1 MQIGVFAAPGRTQ
14 WRFVALAR
22 VTACDMT
29 AMRAE
34 RLRRRIGIVRM
45 RFGSRLLCGG
55 ERLAS
60 LDDDE
65 RELFSP
71 RLPDAEF
78 ASSHVWSRPQP
89 ALLNGLWWLIGRSV
103 MLPSFPPLSFRVLM
117 RSNSLRFWLH
127 IAYFL

>member
-22 VTACDMT
+22 VTAGEMT

-55 ERLAS
+55 ER
-60 LDDDE
+60 
-65 RELFSP
+65 F
-71 RLPDAEF
+71 
-78 ASSHVWSRPQP
+78 QP
-89 ALLNGLWWLIGRSV
+89 LWTTTNGNCFRRVCDKALKHR
-103 MLPSFPPLSFRVLM
+103 
-117 RSNSLRFWLH
+117 
-127 IAYFL
+127 